1 MFAAWAEGVVDRI
14 QKWIN
19 SGVDR
24 NYEGRVID
32 QVEEHSVSNVS
43 KILHQYAGHTD
54 QVKQYYL
61 GHCP

>member
-1 MFAAWAEGVVDRI
+1 MFTAWVEGAVDRI

-32 QVEEHSVSNVS
+32 QVEEHSVGNVS
-43 KILHQYAGHTD
+43 KILHQYAEH
-54 QVKQYYL
+54 
-61 GHCP
+61 